1 MGVLESIRV
10 KQENYPYRFKF
21 EDFYRKYELLSSH
34 YSEGRYDLLSEDKK
48 NQEIGKKNAKTLF
61 QEYFNHCKNM
71 SMNNIMLLVFPR

>member
-21 EDFYRKYELLSSH
+21 EDFYKKYELLSSH

-48 NQEIGKKNAKTLF
+48 KSGNWKEK
-61 QEYFNHCKNM
+61 C
-71 SMNNIMLLVFPR
+71 